1 MTFET
6 ALRLTEI
13 LLGFAIAQQSA
24 EHLVRTIDNRPL
36 FALRL
41 VCAAFLMTGL
51 PPLPAL
57 LVLVAIGLWMLHR
70 FQGPYNGGSDKMTTL
85 VLWCLTAAH
94 LAPSGIWSELFIAY
108 LGVQLILSY
117 FISGQVKIINPAW
130 RSGAALADVF
140 AYSAYPVGQNLR
152 ALAQK
157 PRMLLAGSWAVIGFE
172 VLFPLALLHP
182 IALLGALTLAAIFHF
197 SNACLF
203 GLNRFFWAWISAFPS
218 LIWLQGRIF
227 GLT

>member
-108 LGVQLILSY
+108 LGVQLILC
-117 FISGQVKIINPAW
+117 
-130 RSGAALADVF
+130 SGAALADVF

>member
-51 PPLPAL
+51 PPLP
-57 LVLVAIGLWMLHR
+57 
-70 FQGPYNGGSDKMTTL
+70 
-85 VLWCLTAAH
+85 AAH